1 MKSCSAKSI
10 DVNMSTAVKSHF
22 KTLGL
27 YNFKR
32 GFGWAY
38 KRGGGG
44 GVISGWAYKRN
55 KKNVWERRD
64 KTYLRDELKLKYYYI
79 LS

>member
-44 GVISGWAYKRN
+44 GLFPGGLISGI

>member
-1 MKSCSAKSI
+1 MFFFFFFFFKKNSNRCVKSCSAKGI

-22 KTLGL
+22 KALGL

-38 KRGGGG
+38 KGGG

-55 KKNVWERRD
+55 KKKCLGTTR
-64 KTYLRDELKLKYYYI
+64 
-79 LS
+79 

>member
-10 DVNMSTAVKSHF
+10 VVNMSTAVKSHF

-27 YNFKR
+27 YNFQR

-44 GVISGWAYKRN
+44 VITRLAYKRN
-55 KKNVWERRD
+55 KKMFGN
-64 KTYLRDELKLKYYYI
+64 DEIKRI
-79 LS
+79 

>member
-1 MKSCSAKSI
+1 MIFKTKEKSNRCVKSCSAKSI

-32 GFGWAY
+32 GFRWAY
-38 KRGGGG
+38 KWGRGGGG
-44 GVISGWAYKRN
+44 
-55 KKNVWERRD
+55 
-64 KTYLRDELKLKYYYI
+64 YI
-79 LS
+79 QVGL

>member
-32 GFGWAY
+32 AFQWAY
-38 KRGGGG
+38 KWGGG
-44 GVISGWAYKRN
+44 GVISRWAYKRN
-55 KKNVWERRD
+55 KKMFGN
-64 KTYLRDELKLKYYYI
+64 DEIKRI
-79 LS
+79 